1 MGFGSISV
9 ELDEKIDRR
18 LKANE
23 RNVLHVL
30 SLERKLSIRQ
40 GSALDK
46 AQRKVII
53 PMISRPSLLS
63 RRGSHT
69 HTQTVLEREPRAVCA
84 KAFCHPR
91 GDAGHPFLSASHR
104 RPQGSPTWWYRGCAA
119 SMLCQRCRWASLCY
133 FHSIT
138 LYWEAINSECLVGSI
153 RAICH
158 AIRLSW

>member
-46 AQRKVII
+46 AQRK
-53 PMISRPSLLS
+53 
-63 RRGSHT
+63 
-69 HTQTVLEREPRAVCA
+69 
-84 KAFCHPR
+84 
-91 GDAGHPFLSASHR
+91 
-104 RPQGSPTWWYRGCAA
+104 
-119 SMLCQRCRWASLCY
+119 
-133 FHSIT
+133 
-138 LYWEAINSECLVGSI
+138 AIVQ
-153 RAICH
+153 
-158 AIRLSW
+158 